1 MKNLREQ
8 EKKEKPLSRV
18 ERSRIWKNNLY
29 QAQKYLESQPLEL
42 QGLVSDCIVNTE
54 NILQA
59 KEEFD
64 KIVTKYNQLCVDLDL
79 EYLWSVLK
87 INGKIVFTTSTS
99 PDKNTDNQK

>member
-1 MKNLREQ
+1 M
-8 EKKEKPLSRV
+8 

-64 KIVTKYNQLCVDLDL
+64 
-79 EYLWSVLK
+79 
-87 INGKIVFTTSTS
+87 F
-99 PDKNTDNQK
+99 